1 MLSVEAQT
9 YDVPFH
15 EVELRLRRQE
25 KRGRLLRERLEK
37 SEVIFS
43 VICDDESGSSALW
56 FVRKNPL
63 SVRHY
68 EAGAQRSE
76 GIQKQVAVLMK
87 TFW

>member
-1 MLSVEAQT
+1 M
-9 YDVPFH
+9 
-15 EVELRLRRQE
+15 RLRRQE
-25 KRGRLLRERLEK
+25 KRERFLRECWEK
-37 SEVIFS
+37 SEVILT